1 MGQFQKSEYIL
12 ATHYFADEWPINFW
26 NTEWDNIDQDLKQI
40 KNDGF
45 NTVISV
51 IPWREFQPEIQ
62 PVKYNDYVFS
72 RLEKFMEIS
81 KRESL
86 MVQVR
91 LGHLNDYYGD
101 DNSSECFYDILSDA
115 NTKSAWFDYAEKIYK
130 TCSQYHNFCGGL
142 LHGKISGIIIC

>member
-1 MGQFQKSEYIL
+1 MANL
-12 ATHYFADEWPINFW
+12 FW

-45 NTVISV
+45 NTVIIV

-81 KRESL
+81 KREGL

-91 LGHLNDYYGD
+91 LGYLNDYYGD
-101 DNSSECFYDILSDA
+101 DNSSERFYDILSDA
-115 NTKSAWFDYAEKIYK
+115 NTKSA
-130 TCSQYHNFCGGL
+130 
-142 LHGKISGIIIC
+142 